1 MREAG
6 VHRGIFFQASASL
19 RSAHDFHA
27 PPAAS
32 DEAPA
37 GPQQWRGMIPRK
49 KGVGG
54 SRETSSSTPY
64 R

>member
-6 VHRGIFFQASASL
+6 VHRGVFFQASASL

-37 GPQQWRGMIPRK
+37 GPQQFRGNLPSPDNAPSHRGTI
-49 KGVGG
+49 
-54 SRETSSSTPY
+54 
-64 R
+64 